1 MNPPPGAPYHAERD
15 GFIVS
20 ADPARIDAG
29 AVERLLSTAYWAS
42 GRSQSTIRESLRN
55 SRCFG
60 LYDARSGRQA
70 GFMRVVTDYATFAW
84 LCDVIIEEG
93 LRGKGLGTWMLE
105 FVLNDPEMQSVTRWI
120 LATGDAHAL
129 YARFG
134 FTPMAKP
141 DVWMERILSKTDCTQ
156 PS

>member
-1 MNPPPGAPYHAERD
+1 
-15 GFIVS
+15 
-20 ADPARIDAG
+20 
-29 AVERLLSTAYWAS
+29 
-42 GRSQSTIRESLRN
+42 
-55 SRCFG
+55 
-60 LYDARSGRQA
+60 
-70 GFMRVVTDYATFAW
+70 MRVVTDYATFAW

-93 LRGKGLGTWMLE
+93 LRGKGFGTWMLE